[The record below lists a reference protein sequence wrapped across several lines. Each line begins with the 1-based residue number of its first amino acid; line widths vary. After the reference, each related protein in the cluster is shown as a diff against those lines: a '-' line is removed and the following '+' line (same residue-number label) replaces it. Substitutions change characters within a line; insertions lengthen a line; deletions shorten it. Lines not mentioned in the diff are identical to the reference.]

1 MGIMGQSIYTSGT
14 QDVWMAQLPTNVA
27 TAFSGGIPKE
37 LMTGPMQEIGVQTAA
52 AWKTIG
58 DGTLLKMVSNQG
70 MNVNGMSLNTT
81 QNLELTD
88 IKVGEVD
95 PAVFAVPAGY
105 TKRP

>member
-1 MGIMGQSIYTSGT
+1 
-14 QDVWMAQLPTNVA
+14 
-27 TAFSGGIPKE
+27 
-37 LMTGPMQEIGVQTAA
+37 
-52 AWKTIG
+52 
-58 DGTLLKMVSNQG
+58 